1 MKITLSVIKAD
12 VGSIGGHTRPSA
24 CMLHEVRT
32 RLRDAVS
39 RQLVI
44 DGLVTHTGDDIAI
57 IMTHR
62 HGAGASS
69 IHRFAW
75 DSFLAATEAAKAD
88 GLYGAGQDLLV
99 DAPSGNI
106 RGAGPAVAEIELER
120 DPADRDRP
128 AEPFLVFAGDKCSPG
143 AYNYPLYAVFCDP
156 MHNGGLLL
164 SPKLHR
170 GFTLTIIDMDHKG
183 HEGDRVIR
191 LDVPE
196 RVWDVACLL
205 QNPDRFAVE
214 AIHSRYRPDEQ
225 IVAVSATRL
234 HNIAGKY
241 TGKDDPVAIVRT
253 QGIFPAPEEVI
264 EPYMLG
270 HFVTGDTRG
279 SHVMPLMPVAIDTAV
294 GGAYCLPIVSCLA
307 FSMDA
312 SGILTKEYVDV
323 FGNPAWE
330 GTRLKVQQKAD
341 EWRRQGFVGPTMAS
355 HAELAYT
362 GIVDTLSKLEQEFGL
377 RQEPSAELKPAPIA
391 PASASR

>member
-106 RGAGPAVAEIELER
+106 RGADPAVAEIELER

-294 GGAYCLPIVSCLA
+294 GGPYCLPIVSCLA
-307 FSMDA
+307 FSMDGQ
-312 SGILTKEYVDV
+312 GIFTREYVDLC
-323 FGNPAWE
+323 GNVAWDA
-330 GTRLKVQQKAD
+330 TRLKTQQKAD

-362 GIVDTLSKLEQEFGL
+362 GIVDTLALLDREFSA
-377 RQEPSAELKPAPIA
+377 RAEPKRSTREAEGVNV
-391 PASASR
+391 AS